1 MPDVSII
8 NVNNTDYSI
17 KDATARTA
25 AQSAEAT
32 ASAAKTTAESAQS
45 AAQAA
50 QSTAQTA
57 QSTAQAAQSFA
68 ESIDITITYTSDTET
83 MTFTKGAE

>member
-25 AQSAEAT
+25 AQ
-32 ASAAKTTAESAQS
+32 
-45 AAQAA
+45 AA
-50 QSTAQTA
+50 QSTAEAA
-57 QSTAQAAQSFA
+57 QSTAEAAQSYA
-68 ESIDITITYTSDTET
+68 ESINLKITYNLETET
-83 MTFTKGAE
+83 VIFTKGD